1 MARENELLQIVKN
14 IRSLLYDEKDALIKN
29 DGYKIEEIVE
39 SKTRLIDK
47 LEELKNS
54 EGIKNILESES
65 LMEIIEEIDSLQ
77 QTNMLL
83 TKQAIAYQ
91 EMLMESI
98 AESVKKAP
106 STYSKKA
113 SYSRNNN
120 ISFIDQSV

>member
-1 MARENELLQIVKN
+1 
-14 IRSLLYDEKDALIKN
+14 
-29 DGYKIEEIVE
+29 
-39 SKTRLIDK
+39 
-47 LEELKNS
+47 
-54 EGIKNILESES
+54 
-65 LMEIIEEIDSLQ
+65 MEIIEEIDSLQ